1 MDARTGGG
9 CEVNWASAADFFAL
23 GGSAFY
29 VWGSFV
35 VTAACIAGE
44 VLFLHARRSDALR
57 AVRAEKVRHETAA

>member
-1 MDARTGGG
+1 M
-9 CEVNWASAADFFAL
+9 

-57 AVRAEKVRHETAA
+57 AVRAEKVRHETAT